1 LSFWLATLCI
11 GGVLVVLAL
20 TSDPRQVHLDRHGR
34 SLGALGRELVEA
46 HRGGGVEALQALQ
59 ERLAKEGRQPA
70 FLFQDGRGPL
80 SGRRV
85 PRMAQRL
92 VAQAAA
98 TGEVE
103 VRPGRQGHGLW
114 LALPLE
120 GEYVLLAEVPP
131 PSRLER
137 LLNPYGLGLRLA
149 AAFVVIGV
157 ASYLLARYLSAPIRA
172 LRLATRRLAAGDL
185 SARVGPALGGRRDES
200 AELGREFDRMAE
212 QVEAGVEARK
222 RLLRDVSHELRSPL
236 ARLGVALEL
245 ARQSA
250 GERAGRD
257 LDRIGREA
265 ERLNELIGQLLGLAA
280 LEGDAGAAARVA
292 VDLDRLLRAVVRD
305 AEFEAGARGV
315 AVQLEGESGVTL
327 QGVPELLRRALENVV
342 RNAVRFTAVGSAVEV
357 TLVALA
363 DRGAVRISV
372 RDRGPGVP
380 EAALTELFQ
389 PFYRVAEARD
399 RESGGAGIGLAIVE
413 QAVRLHGGS
422 VRAEN
427 AAGGGLRVTV
437 ELPTAAAGRPDPP
450 RTVVARRR

>member
-1 LSFWLATLCI
+1 MRSLFLRIFLSFWLATLCI

-20 TSDPRQVHLDRHGR
+20 TSDPQQMHLDRHGR
-34 SLGALGRELVEA
+34 SLGTLGRELVEA

-59 ERLAKEGRQPA
+59 ESHARQGRRPVLLFQHGHGPLTGRQ
-70 FLFQDGRGPL
+70 
-80 SGRRV
+80 V
-85 PRMAQRL
+85 PHMLLRL
-92 VAQAAA
+92 VAQVAA
-98 TGEVE
+98 TGEVAA
-103 VRPGRQGHGLW
+103 RPGRQGRGLW

-120 GEYVLLAEVPP
+120 GDYVLLAEVAP

-137 LLNPYGLGLRLA
+137 LLNPYGLGLRLI

-172 LRLATRRLAAGDL
+172 LREATRRLAAGDL
-185 SARVGPALGGRRDES
+185 SARVGPALGERRDES

-212 QVEAGVEARK
+212 RVEAGVEARK

-250 GERAGRD
+250 GEPAGPD

-280 LEGDAGAAARVA
+280 LEGGAGVGEAVA
-292 VDLDRLLRAVVRD
+292 VDLDGLVREVVRD
-305 AEFEAGARGV
+305 AQFEAGARGV
-315 AVQLEGESGVTL
+315 AVQLEGGSGATL

-342 RNAVRFTAVGSAVEV
+342 RNAVRFTAEGSAVEV
-357 TLVALA
+357 TLAALA
-363 DRGAVRISV
+363 DRTAVRISV
-372 RDRGPGVP
+372 RDHGPGVP
-380 EAALTELFQ
+380 EASLPELFQ

-399 RESGGAGIGLAIVE
+399 RQSGGTGIGLAIVE

-427 AAGGGLRVTV
+427 AAAGGLRVIV
-437 ELPTAAAGRPDPP
+437 ELPT
-450 RTVVARRR
+450 